1 MGATTLEDLRGQLA
15 AQVNLGGELKAA
27 AQDRE
32 FTPEETAKANGVLT
46 EVKRLKGEI
55 DAAAK
60 AEGLRSAIDAL
71 DIVTDDDGPITEADV
86 KALNERMAKVP
97 AGGLGRQK
105 SWGEQFTESENFKPF
120 REKFEGKDVSAQARI
135 DVPRVG
141 MKVNPF
147 TDAGAN
153 QGVPLLAPDQR
164 GLIDMGPFQRPLVL
178 RDLVSN
184 GRTAQ
189 TSVRYARITGFTNA
203 AAGVHEATTVT
214 GTNAA
219 GGLKPQSDVAVTAF
233 TATVVT
239 IAHWFAASKQ
249 SLSDIPL
256 LRSLIDNYGRYG
268 LAEEEEDEMI
278 AGTGAANDQLDGF
291 NTVSGMQTQAFD
303 TDIFKS
309 VRKAITKI
317 RKNGQARPNG
327 VLLNLEDEETID
339 LYRLNQGGGAGTGA
353 WVGNG
358 PFRTGPN
365 SLWGLPVVSTPATPT
380 GKAYVADFRTILFL
394 MHEDPSVAVTDSHS
408 DFFVRNLIALLFEER
423 ATQLIIRPTAICE
436 VATA

>member
-1 MGATTLEDLRGQLA
+1 MSVKLDELRGELA
-15 AQVNLGGELKAA
+15 AQVKEADVLKAA
-27 AQDRE
+27 AHDRE

-46 EVKRLKGEI
+46 EVKRLKGEM

-60 AEGLRSAIDAL
+60 ADGLRSAIDAL

-86 KALNERMAKVP
+86 KALNERMKTAP
-97 AGGLGRQK
+97 AGAPVRQK
-105 SWGEQFTESENFKPF
+105 GWGEQFTESEQFKPF
-120 REKFEGKDVSAQARI
+120 REKFEGKDISAQARI

-147 TDAGAN
+147 TDAGAS

-203 AAGVHEATTVT
+203 AAGVHEAVTVT
-214 GTNAA
+214 GTNPA
-219 GGLKPQSDVAVTAF
+219 GGLKPQSDMAVTAF

-268 LAEEEEDEMI
+268 LSEEEEDEMI

-309 VRKAITKI
+309 VRKGITKI

-327 VLLNLEDEETID
+327 VLLNLEDEESID
-339 LYRLNQGGGAGTGA
+339 LYRLNQGGGANTGA

-365 SLWGLPVVSTPATPT
+365 SLWGLPVVSTPATPA

-394 MHEDPSVAVTDSHS
+394 MHEDPSVAVTDSHA
-408 DFFVRNLIALLFEER
+408 DYFVRNLIALLFEER